1 MWQDREEQLLGDY
14 LGDALLPTYS
24 AGSRRLYT
32 HRFDN
37 DPIVAELRAMH
48 ERWDMNWWLL
58 CPAVQKNIK
67 HVGEGKLD

>member
-1 MWQDREEQLLGDY
+1 
-14 LGDALLPTYS
+14 
-24 AGSRRLYT
+24 
-32 HRFDN
+32 
-37 DPIVAELRAMH
+37 MH